1 LPAARRAKGLL
12 RETDR
17 SRRVSRATSRAC
29 AMRSSVTSSTTPMP
43 THPGSIVA
51 AINDVADH
59 WDEVHQSWSAARCAL
74 FEGGGNC
81 YDEDRHDQPGI
92 EEQPLVDIFGFAQ
105 GRQLL
110 RCSDTVCCRGGTA
123 DPLSR
128 ARNYPQRPKLPPGH
142 TRCLVFSIRSEFSLH
157 TCGQAFA

>member
-1 LPAARRAKGLL
+1 
-12 RETDR
+12 
-17 SRRVSRATSRAC
+17 
-29 AMRSSVTSSTTPMP
+29 MRSSVTSSTTPMP

-92 EEQPLVDIFGFAQ
+92 EEQPLVDIFGF
-105 GRQLL
+105 G
-110 RCSDTVCCRGGTA
+110 SDELCLAYGGVKEV
-123 DPLSR
+123 R
-128 ARNYPQRPKLPPGH
+128 KLVK
-142 TRCLVFSIRSEFSLH
+142 R
-157 TCGQAFA
+157 